1 MAAQEQE
8 EWQHESSQDGR
19 TAVWSGQDGF
29 DATREDV
36 GNISWSVLDSS
47 IRSDR
52 AYGINSQTYRE
63 RMATVHVLVEAYI
76 QDGTFLPAER
86 SIVRRISFLFAAKEE
101 LDTMPASHSPR
112 LLHAISY
119 GCDVQVGARGQGL
132 ETNERMGAGTIRPD
146 RVDFHIG

>member
-1 MAAQEQE
+1 M
-8 EWQHESSQDGR
+8 
-19 TAVWSGQDGF
+19 T
-29 DATREDV
+29 
-36 GNISWSVLDSS
+36 
-47 IRSDR
+47 
-52 AYGINSQTYRE
+52 
-63 RMATVHVLVEAYI
+63 TVHVLVEAYI